1 VIIAGILCST
11 PLFARLKEKLAGSGE
26 GGRAA
31 AASGHQAVM
40 CPHDRCYFDYTQ
52 CLRDDP
58 ATYPWFTHPLPLEKV
73 YSYEPLEGL
82 DANQQKHILGV
93 QANLWTEYIAT
104 NDYLEYM
111 LLPRLTALSEVQWC
125 KPSDKDYVRFTKAM
139 EAEAFRIFDILGYN
153 YRKNF

>member
-1 VIIAGILCST
+1 MT
-11 PLFARLKEKLAGSGE
+11 PNGY
-26 GGRAA
+26 
-31 AASGHQAVM
+31 M
-40 CPHDRCYFDYTQ
+40 YFDYYQ
-52 CLRDDP
+52 SQERDKEP
-58 ATYPWFTHPLPLEKV
+58 FGIGGYLPLAKV
-73 YSYEPLEGL
+73 YSYEPYDGIAPGVEG
-82 DANQQKHILGV
+82 HILGV